1 METPKPSN
9 NVLFL
14 SIEDLNDWVEPLGG
28 HPDTKTPNINR
39 LAARGMVFDAAFA
52 AAPACSPSRTSA
64 LFGQNPWETGIYA
77 NNHEWPQFYPPGARK
92 SLVGRFRDAG
102 YETRGAGKVFHVS
115 PDKFDFDDW
124 THFEQRPHEKFDR
137 ISQTAKTRGI
147 GNNTDFGPME
157 DDQQLYDDYN
167 TDWIIDQMKPQA
179 RGQFWALGLY
189 RPHLPF
195 IVPKR
200 FFDLF
205 DGDIA
210 DPPGLGMNRFD
221 AYNMTAHK
229 SLPDAGREIADR
241 SGFLRRTLYKCNE
254 YKSFIRAYLAS
265 IAYADD
271 LLGRVLDHLEAA
283 QLWQNTTVVLWSDHG
298 WQLGEKLA
306 FRKFSL
312 WERAL
317 RVPLIFAGP
326 DINAGHCDEPVSLID
341 IGPTLFS
348 QMGMPCPK
356 QFSGQDLSPVLRG
369 EIIDGK
375 KARLR
380 RHVVSLWGANF
391 TTDSPYIALTS
402 RSKTHRYIFYWDGS
416 EELYDHRTDPYE
428 HNNLMF
434 TPGDVAKDEIDRL
447 REEHQRALD
456 FELAE
461 PVS

>member
-1 METPKPSN
+1 MVMQKPSN

-39 LAARGMVFDAAFA
+39 LAHRGMVFDAAFA

-77 NNHEWPQFYPPGARK
+77 NNHQWHQFYKSGARK

-102 YETRGAGKVFHVS
+102 YQTRGAGKVFHVS

-124 THFEQRPHEKFDR
+124 TEFEQRHHETYNQ
-137 ISQTAKTRGI
+137 ISKTAQTSKI
-147 GNNTDFGPME
+147 GNNTDFGPTE
-157 DDQQLYDDYN
+157 DEQQQYDDYN
-167 TDWIIDQMKPQA
+167 TDWVINQMKA
-179 RGQFWALGLY
+179 EASGQFWALGLY

-205 DGDIA
+205 PSDIA
-210 DPPGLGMNRFD
+210 NPPGLGMNRFD
-221 AYNMTAHK
+221 AYNMATQK
-229 SLPDAGREIADR
+229 SLPDAGRKVADK
-241 SGFLRRTLYKCNE
+241 SGFLRRTLHKCNE
-254 YKSFIRAYLAS
+254 YKIFTHAYLAS

-271 LLGRVLDHLEAA
+271 LLGKVLDHMDATK
-283 QLWQNTTVVLWSDHG
+283 LWENTTVVLWSDHG
-298 WQLGEKLA
+298 WQFGEKLA

-326 DINAGHCDEPVSLID
+326 GINIGHSDEPVSLID
-341 IGPTLFS
+341 IAPTLFS
-348 QMGMPCPK
+348 LMGLTCPD
-356 QFSGQDLSPVLRG
+356 QFSGQDLSPVLCGKEARMRG
-369 EIIDGK
+369 HTLSI
-375 KARLR
+375 
-380 RHVVSLWGANF
+380 WGANF
-391 TTDSPYIALTS
+391 TTDSPYIALTN

-416 EELYDHRTDPYE
+416 EELYDHRVDPYE
-428 HNNLMF
+428 HNNLIF
-434 TPGDVAKDEIDRL
+434 TPGDVPKDEINRL
-447 REEHQRALD
+447 REEHQRALEFD
-456 FELAE
+456 LAD

>member
-1 METPKPSN
+1 MQKPSN

-14 SIEDLNDWVEPLGG
+14 SIEDLNDWIEPLGG

-77 NNHEWPQFYPPGARK
+77 NNHQWHQFYQPGRRK
-92 SLVGRFRDAG
+92 SLIGRFRDAG

-115 PDKFDFDDW
+115 PAKFDFADW
-124 THFEQRPHEKFDR
+124 TDFEQRSHGTYTK
-137 ISQTAKTRGI
+137 ISKTAQTPRI
-147 GNNTDFGPME
+147 GNNTDFGPTE
-157 DDQQLYDDYN
+157 DDRQQYDDYN
-167 TDWIIDQMKPQA
+167 TSWIIDQMKA
-179 RGQFWALGLY
+179 KASGQFWALGLY

-195 IVPKR
+195 IVPQR

-205 DGDIA
+205 AGDIA

-241 SGFLRRTLYKCNE
+241 SGFLRRTLHKCNE
-254 YKSFIRAYLAS
+254 YKDFMRAYLAS

-271 LLGRVLDHLEAA
+271 LLGKVLDHMDATK
-283 QLWQNTTVVLWSDHG
+283 LWENTTVVLWSDHG

-317 RVPLIFAGP
+317 RVPLIFAGSG
-326 DINAGHCDEPVSLID
+326 INIGHSDEPVSLID
-341 IGPTLFS
+341 IAPTLFS
-348 QMGMPCPK
+348 LMGLTCPD
-356 QFSGQDLSPVLRG
+356 QFSGQDLSPILFGAKTPMRG
-369 EIIDGK
+369 
-375 KARLR
+375 
-380 RHVVSLWGANF
+380 HSLSIWGANF

-416 EELYDHRTDPYE
+416 EELYDHRVDPYE
-428 HNNLMF
+428 HINLIV
-434 TPGDVAKDEIDRL
+434 TPGDISKDEIDRL
-447 REEHQRALD
+447 RQEHQQALE